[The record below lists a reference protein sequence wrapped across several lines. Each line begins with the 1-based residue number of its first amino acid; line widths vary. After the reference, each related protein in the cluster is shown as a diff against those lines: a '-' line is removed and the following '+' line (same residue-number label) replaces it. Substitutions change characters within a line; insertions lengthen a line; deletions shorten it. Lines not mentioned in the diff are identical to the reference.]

1 MNIKENQKV
10 VKKKKKVKKKKNK
23 KINKSELIR
32 KLKKQNFDLWS
43 QCVRLRDKKC
53 IVCGSTETLQ
63 AHHCLVRAALSL
75 RTRFIP
81 ENGVTLCYRCHL
93 IEIHKNGEKRF
104 MENYIRILNEKIPY
118 FRQMEIYKIAE
129 NKEPV
134 QLEELQD
141 INNYLKE
148 QLQKL
153 KENNE
158 IKSEENK

>member
-1 MNIKENQKV
+1 MNIKDKPKK
-10 VKKKKKVKKKKNK
+10 KKKKKVKKVNK
-23 KINKSELIR
+23 AKLIK
-32 KLKKQNFDLWS
+32 KLKKQNFELWS

-104 MENYIRILNEKIPY
+104 MENYIRILDEKIPKEK
-118 FRQMEIYKIAE
+118 QEEIYKLAE
-129 NKEPV
+129 NKDDIT
-134 QLEELQD
+134 LEDLQN
-141 INNYLKE
+141 INIYLKE
-148 QLQKL
+148 YLQKL
-153 KENNE
+153 KNSEQNIVNNQV
-158 IKSEENK
+158 S